1 MVMDVGGTPSR
12 GSRAGLSGEATIQI
26 AIRIGL
32 LGLLIYWSFI
42 LLKPFIPILAWS
54 TVLAVALYPA
64 YELLSVRLG
73 SRPRIA
79 AALITVVALA
89 VFLGPATW
97 LGLGFVDGVRGLS
110 DQLTSGDLAIPP
122 APDRIRDWPLIGA
135 KLHEFWQTASGNLQ
149 GAMRQ
154 LAPYLKPI
162 ASWLLVFA
170 GSAGSG
176 ALKFLMAVVIAG
188 FLFPSGP
195 KLAASFRNM
204 LARIAPQRSGHLLAL
219 AGARF
224 AR

>member
-122 APDRIRDWPLIGA
+122 APDRIRDWP
-135 KLHEFWQTASGNLQ
+135 
-149 GAMRQ
+149 
-154 LAPYLKPI
+154 
-162 ASWLLVFA
+162 
-170 GSAGSG
+170 
-176 ALKFLMAVVIAG
+176 
-188 FLFPSGP
+188 
-195 KLAASFRNM
+195 
-204 LARIAPQRSGHLLAL
+204 
-219 AGARF
+219 
-224 AR
+224 